1 MRPPMPTP
9 LTPTPAADHRHPE
22 AVRRRL
28 DRMAHLLEGLVWIP
42 GTSKRVGLDVMLDVL
57 PVGGSVIG
65 AGMGAWLAWEARNL
79 GVSRWTLA
87 KMAGNIGVDFLLGA
101 IPVIGIIPDYF
112 FKSNTRNMRL
122 IRRWL
127 DAHHPGLA
135 APAEGGHWEP
145 RVNRR

>member
-1 MRPPMPTP
+1 MQPPLPAP
-9 LTPTPAADHRHPE
+9 PAATPDTDHRHPA

-28 DRMAHLLEGLVWIP
+28 DRMEHLLEGLVRIP
-42 GTSKRVGLDVMLDVL
+42 GTRKRVGLDVMLDVL
-57 PVGGSVIG
+57 PVGGSAIG

-87 KMAGNIGVDFLLGA
+87 KMAGNIGIDFLLGS

-127 DAHHPGLA
+127 DTHHPEHA
-135 APAEGGHWEP
+135 APGEGAHWEP
-145 RVNRR
+145 RVTPR